1 MAKKNSALTA
11 AIAERISAKR
21 KEMKLTQEQAAD
33 LSGLSHPYY
42 ACVERGAKGLGADSI
57 VKVCTALDVSPDY
70 LLTGAMTHSEQL
82 YVIQMMKILNEE
94 QRNAAEEIIKNLLT
108 ACGYELPSDGVE

>member
-70 LLTGAMTHSEQL
+70 LLTGAMTHSEL
-82 YVIQMMKILNEE
+82 SSPVIKCKKPP
-94 QRNAAEEIIKNLLT
+94 RKKCSFVAEVK
-108 ACGYELPSDGVE
+108 GKR